1 MKRSFFVLFLLAI
14 CVCGMG
20 QMAPVDS
27 SSKVQFKIKNLGFN
41 VTGSFKGLQGTIHFD
56 PAAPDATSFRVSVD
70 ANTVNT
76 GIDMRDD
83 HLKSRDYFDV
93 QTYPRI
99 TFSSDRIN
107 AGRKPGTFFA
117 TGKLTIRNVTRS
129 ISFPFTAAAQEEGY
143 LFTGEFRINR
153 KDFGVGGG
161 STIADNLTVLLSVFA
176 RKP

>member
-1 MKRSFFVLFLLAI
+1 MALLV
-14 CVCGMG
+14 VCFYGKG
-20 QMAPVDS
+20 QLAPVDS
-27 SSKVQFKIKNLGFN
+27 GSKVHFRIKNLGFN
-41 VTGSFKGLQGTIHFD
+41 VTGSFRGLQGTVHFD
-56 PAAPDATSFRVSVD
+56 PALPDAASFHVSVD

-83 HLKSRDYFDV
+83 HLRTRDYLDV

-99 TFSSDRIN
+99 VFASDRIS
-107 AGRKPGTFFA
+107 ATRKPGTFFA
-117 TGKLTIRNVTRS
+117 TGKLTIKNVTRS
-129 ISFPFTAAAQEEGY
+129 ISFPFTAAAQEGGY

-161 STIADNLTVLLSVFA
+161 SAIADNLTVLLSVFA